1 MIDIESHKVKN
12 IPAASSGIESV
23 KPNDNLIKVITL
35 MKLKDYSQVAVMTT
49 KHNIKGVIT
58 WKLIANSNSHDLDNT
73 LAEEIM
79 STKINQ
85 AYLDDNIIN
94 VLETLKLSDED
105 YVFVKDKK
113 NVWSGIV
120 TSHDIIIKYSDQI
133 SPLISLEKVEKKLR
147 SIILNF
153 FNSDISKINSIY
165 GLSLD
170 NINDVVFSDYV
181 KIFSE
186 KSFFTQVMP
195 NVDKKTFVK
204 SLSQINV
211 IRNKFMHF
219 RVDGLSKQEIH
230 SLNKFEE
237 FIGNL

>member
-1 MIDIESHKVKN
+1 MIDIESHKVRN

-58 WKLIANSNSHDLDNT
+58 WKLIANSKSQDLDNT

-94 VLETLKLSDED
+94 ILETLKLSDED

-153 FNSDISKINSIY
+153 FNSDISKINSKY

-204 SLSQINV
+204 SLSQV
-211 IRNKFMHF
+211 SMIRNKFMHF
-219 RVDGLSKQEIH
+219 RVDGLSKEEIH
-230 SLNKFEE
+230 LLNKFEE
-237 FIGNL
+237 FLENL